1 MAYIKWMDKNPKWLK
16 VLLAVFIGIFWNLY
30 RIVKSIGDK
39 NILGI
44 ILGII
49 LLVTGG
55 FAILWII
62 DIVTLI
68 LSNKIIWF

>member
-16 VLLAVFIGIFWNLY
+16 VLLAVFVGIFWNLY
-30 RIVKSIGDK
+30 RTIKSIGDK
-39 NILGI
+39 NVLGI
-44 ILGII
+44 ILG
-49 LLVTGG
+49 LLLLFTGG

-68 LSNKIIWF
+68 LSDKIIWF

>member
-55 FAILWII
+55 FAILWIV

-68 LSNKIIWF
+68 LSDKIIWF

>member
-1 MAYIKWMDKNPKWLK
+1 MAYIKWMDINPKWLK
-16 VLLAVFIGIFWNLY
+16 VLLAVLIGIFWNLY